1 MKFLRNKEI
10 KYEFPTKS
18 GNVIEKLLV
27 TESDMVGDYIYLKVL
42 FINKKKYVEHSDKF
56 HRFHIYNTV
65 KFFLEMLN
73 IEKFFLT
80 IEEIHD

>member
-1 MKFLRNKEI
+1 MKFLEGKEI

-27 TESDMVGDYIYLKVL
+27 TKSEMIGDFIYLKVS
-42 FINKKKYVEHSDKF
+42 FGNKKKYVEHSDKF
-56 HRFHIYNTV
+56 HRFHIYNTIQ
-65 KFFLEMLN
+65 FFLEMLN
-73 IEKFFLT
+73 LEKFFLT